1 MWSVPDQQC
10 RQAIVNVGFRAVG
23 SNSWNSALS
32 SKAASDRLQLNVG
45 SQSIQVIGWWY
56 PWLLGPDQ
64 RQTAPVRG
72 VAGSAPLLFHDPLP
86 LLTPQSSTGQ
96 SNRAASEPL
105 VHCI

>member
-45 SQSIQVIGWWY
+45 SQSTQVIGRWY
-56 PWLLGPDQ
+56 PWLSGPHQ
-64 RQTAPVRG
+64 RQTIPVRG
-72 VAGSAPLLFHDPLP
+72 VAGRAPLLFHAPLP
-86 LLTPQSSTGQ
+86 LLARQSGTCQ